1 MYVYQLQTWT
11 PSIKVEEDKPKKQLT
26 MAFAH
31 LNQSTSFSKRKLEPP
46 MKFSFELPHNFPQ
59 TVTEGLEDRK
69 LSGKARSKF
78 LSCVAAAIYM
88 KKCYPTSDEY
98 RHIGD
103 TIIKTY
109 PFLKSLNA
117 WICKYL
123 KMLFMH
129 VCI

>member
-1 MYVYQLQTWT
+1 
-11 PSIKVEEDKPKKQLT
+11 
-26 MAFAH
+26 
-31 LNQSTSFSKRKLEPP
+31 
-46 MKFSFELPHNFPQ
+46 MKFPFELPHNFPQ
-59 TVTEGLEDRK
+59 IVTAGLEDRK

-109 PFLKSLNA
+109 PFLKSLNGHGYVSIGRCNSCMIA
-117 WICKYL
+117 YDIHL
-123 KMLFMH
+123 ST
-129 VCI
+129 